1 MGLNNSQYNQIMR
14 EYERVQAQQRRA
26 FKERM
31 QEIYTKLPEYK
42 KLEDSAARIAIE
54 KYNSIMDGD
63 EADTKKLEEDLRELE
78 NKKRQLIKAAGYPED
93 FDKMRYNCPDC
104 KDTGKD
110 SSGGK
115 CRCFRKKEIAL
126 LYAQSKIESIL
137 KKENFDNLSYEYYDS
152 SRLLPKLGITQADY
166 MKSIISK
173 CKDFVEKFKDSGEN
187 LLFMGPAGVG
197 KTYLSNCIAKELID
211 RYYSVIYLTSNEL
224 FDVVGKVKTDRDATE
239 DMKELYNYILEC
251 DLLIIDDL
259 GTELNNLLVS
269 SQLFFIIN
277 HRITVKKSTIISTNL
292 SMSMLRDSY
301 TERVSSRLAS
311 NYMPITIYGDDIRQK
326 I

>member
-63 EADTKKLEEDLRELE
+63 EADTKKLEEELRELE

-126 LYAQSKIESIL
+126 LYAQSKIEGIL

-152 SRLLPKLGITQADY
+152 SKPLPKLGITQADY

>member
-14 EYERVQAQQRRA
+14 EYERLQAKQRRDLKA
-26 FKERM
+26 RM
-31 QEIYTKLPEYK
+31 QEIYTKLPKYK
-42 KLEDSAARIAIE
+42 ELEDNAAKLAIE
-54 KYNSIMDGD
+54 KYNSIMDGS
-63 EADTKKLEEDLRELE
+63 EADTKKLEEELRELE
-78 NKKRQLIKAAGYPED
+78 NKKRKLIIEAGYPDD
-93 FDKMRYNCPDC
+93 FDKMRYTCPDC

-110 SSGGK
+110 SKGGK
-115 CRCFRKKEIAL
+115 CHCFRKKEIKL
-126 LYAQSKIESIL
+126 LYAQSKIEDIL
-137 KKENFDNLSYEYYDS
+137 KKENFDNLSYDYYDS
-152 SRLLPKLGITQADY
+152 TRLLPKLGISQAEY

-173 CKDFVEKFKDSGEN
+173 CKDFVEKFKGSGEN
-187 LLFMGPAGVG
+187 LLFMGAAGVG

-224 FDVVGKVKTDRDATE
+224 FDVVGKVKTDKEAPE

>member
-1 MGLNNSQYNQIMR
+1 MGLNNSQYNFIMR
-14 EYERVQAQQRRA
+14 EYERQQSQQRRD
-26 FKERM
+26 FKLRM
-31 QEIYTKLPEYK
+31 QEIYERLPEYK

-63 EADTKKLEEDLRELE
+63 EADTKRLEEDLRELE
-78 NKKRQLIKAAGYPED
+78 NKKRELIIAAGYPED
-93 FDKMRYNCPDC
+93 FDKLRYTCTDC
-104 KDTGKD
+104 KDTGRD
-110 SSGGK
+110 ASGNK
-115 CRCFRKKEIAL
+115 CHCFRKKEIAL
-126 LYAQSKIESIL
+126 LYAQSKIADIL
-137 KKENFDNLSYEYYDS
+137 KKENFDNLSYEYYDNT
-152 SRLLPKLGITQADY
+152 RPLPKLGITQADY
-166 MKSIISK
+166 MKSIVNK
-173 CKDFVEKFKDSGEN
+173 CRDFVDKFKGSGEN

-224 FDVVGKVKTDRDATE
+224 FDVVGRVKTDKQAPD
-239 DMKELYNYILEC
+239 DMRELYGYILEC

-301 TERVSSRLAS
+301 TERVSSRLS
-311 NYMPITIYGDDIRQK
+311 SSYMPITIYGDDIRQK